1 MGRSS
6 SAMLTGQSSSIIRGS
21 LFADSE
27 MSMQSLGSAEESR
40 LAVEESFPLV
50 KMKSTSRTKHHKVTI
65 KQRPKGSRSS
75 RMPLGDSDEMVE
87 EIKPKKA
94 KKKSDSEKETGSEDE
109 SKEKKK
115 KKKKGKADSEAS
127 EATAETDDVMLQI
140 QKMKAAAAAAAAG
153 PAQPPPSE
161 VSDKPSKEKKG
172 KKFNQSI

>member
-1 MGRSS
+1 
-6 SAMLTGQSSSIIRGS
+6 
-21 LFADSE
+21 

-115 KKKKGKADSEAS
+115 KKVTPLLPYYFNAS
-127 EATAETDDVMLQI
+127 KIVLNRKRAKRTPKLP
-140 QKMKAAAAAAAAG
+140 KL
-153 PAQPPPSE
+153 PR
-161 VSDKPSKEKKG
+161 KPTTSCCR
-172 KKFNQSI
+172 SRR